1 MEYQKTTKATGDLI
15 GNKYA
20 NKIMKVS
27 RNLPQN
33 NSETITN
40 EHGKKLPKRNIYLQ
54 KKDRKLLM
62 I

>member
-40 EHGKKLPKRNIYLQ
+40 EHGKKLPKKNIYLQ
-54 KKDRKLLM
+54 KKG
-62 I
+62 